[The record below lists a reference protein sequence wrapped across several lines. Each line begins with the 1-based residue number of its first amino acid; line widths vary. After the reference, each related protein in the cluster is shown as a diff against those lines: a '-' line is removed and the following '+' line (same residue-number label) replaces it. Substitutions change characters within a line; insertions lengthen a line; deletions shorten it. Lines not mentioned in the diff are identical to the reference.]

1 MLSAADFHPA
11 WWARSCHLQSL
22 LGSNRWRQALGER
35 RLRATGAQTREH
47 IIDAGDGVRLLGLHS
62 AVPGRPARGLALLL
76 HGWEG
81 SAESSYMRLTAAR
94 MLAAGFDVF
103 RLNFRDHGDTHH
115 LNEGLFHS
123 CRLGEVVQAAAEVS
137 RRFPARPMLAAGY
150 SLGGNFALRLALAAP
165 GAGIPLV
172 HAAAVCPA
180 IDPSAVMRTLESGQ
194 PFYHWYFMKKW
205 RRSLS
210 IKRALFPQQH
220 DFDDSILAKDMRS
233 LTHWLVER
241 HTTMAGVEEYFDG
254 YAVAGDRLAGLQV
267 PVSVLAAADDPVIPV
282 AGFPGLGLP
291 AHSRLEIAEF
301 GGHCGFLEGLH
312 LGGFGERWVAER
324 LEAAASAAGA
334 ATMAVSAPA

>member
-1 MLSAADFHPA
+1 MGSAYRPPRWLRNPHVQSVLSSMPLRRAAGL
-11 WWARSCHLQSL
+11 REL
-22 LGSNRWRQALGER
+22 R
-35 RLRATGAQTREH
+35 RLGAETTEH
-47 IIDAGDGVRLLGLHS
+47 IITVEDGVRLQGFHTRL
-62 AVPGRPARGLALLL
+62 PGREAQGLVLLL

-81 SAESSYMRLTAAR
+81 SSESSYMRHTAAQL
-94 MLAAGFDVF
+94 LARGFEVF

-205 RRSLS
+205 RRSLT

-254 YAVAGDRLAGLQV
+254 YAVAGERLAGLQV

-282 AGFPGLGLP
+282 DGFPRLSLP
-291 AHSRLEIAEF
+291 AHSTLEIADF
-301 GGHCGFLEGLH
+301 GGHCGFLEGAH
-312 LGGFGERWVAER
+312 LRGYAERWVADR
-324 LEAAASAAGA
+324 LAAAAAPA
-334 ATMAVSAPA
+334 RATIGVSA

>member
-1 MLSAADFHPA
+1 MGSAYRPPRWLRNPHVQSVLSSMPLRRAAGL
-11 WWARSCHLQSL
+11 REL
-22 LGSNRWRQALGER
+22 R
-35 RLRATGAQTREH
+35 RLGAQTTEH
-47 IIDAGDGVRLLGLHS
+47 IITVEDGVRLQGFHTRL
-62 AVPGRPARGLALLL
+62 PGREAPTQGLVLLL

-81 SAESSYMRLTAAR
+81 SSESSYMRHTAAQL
-94 MLAAGFDVF
+94 LARGFEVF

-241 HTTMAGVEEYFDG
+241 HTTMGGVEEYFDG

-282 AGFPGLGLP
+282 EGFPRLALP
-291 AHSRLEIAEF
+291 AHSILEIADF
-301 GGHCGFLEGLH
+301 GGHCGFLEGAH
-312 LGGFGERWVAER
+312 LRGYAERWVADR
-324 LEAAASAAGA
+324 LAGA
-334 ATMAVSAPA
+334 TVPARATIAVSP